1 MTRLVHYED
10 SRPSMDQFGDT
21 LRDPH
26 ETYDAN
32 PQHGE
37 SSTIATGYTSG
48 IPASEPQAMPNP
60 FGQTEAETVASQ
72 YQHNSSIRPPSTV
85 DADTST
91 MNRFTYIDED
101 YNYYPSKPLPIDDKQ
116 DAALVHNAADVG
128 RSGNY
133 QDLEYVDPYE
143 DNSKAAAEKAP
154 LARFMERGKYP
165 LDQRIEDKKRGV
177 GRQRY
182 PFLCTSF
189 HLA

>member
-1 MTRLVHYED
+1 
-10 SRPSMDQFGDT
+10 
-21 LRDPH
+21 
-26 ETYDAN
+26 
-32 PQHGE
+32 
-37 SSTIATGYTSG
+37 
-48 IPASEPQAMPNP
+48 
-60 FGQTEAETVASQ
+60 
-72 YQHNSSIRPPSTV
+72 
-85 DADTST
+85 

-101 YNYYPSKPLPIDDKQ
+101 YNYYPSKPLPTIDDKQ

-182 PFLCTSF
+182 PFLCTSL
-189 HLA
+189 HPE